1 MKKPAQKVAYLSR
14 NLVVSEIFHLLP
26 TYCPTAQMAEFM
38 FQNVVYR
45 ATVYRTGCNTIMPC
59 HYRAYKL
66 NVRISKT
73 EPAISYWK
81 KAKYLCYESQCI
93 PPVNSISKWH
103 KMSASRQK
111 TMNSCNTIY
120 FDTALDT

>member
-1 MKKPAQKVAYLSR
+1 MKNKCTD
-14 NLVVSEIFHLLP
+14 ILL
-26 TYCPTAQMAEFM
+26 TLFSLFLKNEAIKTG
-38 FQNVVYR
+38 NVVKDSFYVFLLNLKSR
-45 ATVYRTGCNTIMPC
+45 LLAVCNQTFPICNIIMPC

-66 NVRISKT
+66 NVWISKT

-103 KMSASRQK
+103 
-111 TMNSCNTIY
+111 
-120 FDTALDT
+120 